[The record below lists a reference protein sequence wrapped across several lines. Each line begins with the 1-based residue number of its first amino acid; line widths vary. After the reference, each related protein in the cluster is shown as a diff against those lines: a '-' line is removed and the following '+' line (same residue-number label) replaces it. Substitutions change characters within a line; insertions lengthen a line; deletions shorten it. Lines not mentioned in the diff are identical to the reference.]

1 MVLAWTRRIAF
12 GALALV
18 ILWRVIH
25 VNAVLYDEGGRPRL
39 PAAARDVGATLAD
52 REILHAQLRENPA
65 DVAALLLA
73 ARDFESG
80 MRPEEAARAYAAAY
94 QLAPLDRDVLQAA
107 SAFYLAHGR
116 SGEALAL
123 LGRLVEHY
131 PTTHERAFPV
141 IADLL
146 ARPGHA
152 AATESILARDPAWLG
167 PFIVSTC
174 KRGVDPA
181 VLAPL
186 LMRRVTAASARP
198 AETDCLVERLR
209 GAGRWDEAYQVWL
222 NSLPRER
229 LNDVGFIFN
238 GSFEYAPSG
247 VGFDWVPTRQT
258 EREVGHS
265 VDMPRTTGGAGRRSL
280 RVGYNGKRQV
290 GTPIAQYLRLPAG
303 RYEFS
308 GVGRSDGMRAG
319 KGVYWT
325 IRCVTDGIPGAPIAA
340 SERFI
345 GSSDWRKFASA
356 LDVAPSCPGQLLQ
369 LEAVGAEDSPAY
381 VTGAA
386 WFDDLALRTA
396 R

>member
-1 MVLAWTRRIAF
+1 
-12 GALALV
+12 
-18 ILWRVIH
+18 
-25 VNAVLYDEGGRPRL
+25 
-39 PAAARDVGATLAD
+39 
-52 REILHAQLRENPA
+52 
-65 DVAALLLA
+65 
-73 ARDFESG
+73 
-80 MRPEEAARAYAAAY
+80 
-94 QLAPLDRDVLQAA
+94 
-107 SAFYLAHGR
+107 
-116 SGEALAL
+116 
-123 LGRLVEHY
+123 
-131 PTTHERAFPV
+131 V
-141 IADLL
+141 IADMLT
-146 ARPGHA
+146 RREHA
-152 AATESILARDPAWLG
+152 AALEAILARDPAWLG
-167 PFIVSTC
+167 TFIVSSC

-186 LMRRVTAASARP
+186 FMRRVAAASARP

-238 GSFEYAPSG
+238 GSFEFAPSG
-247 VGFDWVPTRQT
+247 VGFDWMPTRQP

-290 GTPIAQYLRLPAG
+290 GTPIAQYLSLPAG

-325 IRCVTDGIPGAPIAA
+325 IRCVKDGIPGPPVAA

-345 GSSDWRKFASA
+345 GSSEWRRFASA
-356 LDVAPSCPGQLLQ
+356 LDVAPSCPGQILQ
-369 LEAVGAEDSPAY
+369 LEAVGADESPAY
-381 VTGAA
+381 ITGAA
-386 WFDDLALRTA
+386 WFDDLALRAA